1 MRTAMPCPA
10 CSRLVPRAP
19 GAGRRSRG
27 FTLIEVLVVLAL
39 MATAFALV
47 AGAVTSALPGQQLR
61 DATNRLAAEMR
72 ATRARAVA
80 TGVDQ
85 SFVIDTQARTWR
97 SGASDA
103 LGEPAG
109 AVRGTKPGA
118 SADGVRRQGELD
130 DALALGATVARE
142 EQPGP
147 GLAAI
152 RFFADGSSTGGRVV
166 VRRGD
171 AAWRVDVNWLTG
183 AVRVERGEGGR

>member
-1 MRTAMPCPA
+1 MKHATQAA
-10 CSRLVPRAP
+10 
-19 GAGRRSRG
+19 G
-27 FTLIEVLVVLAL
+27 FTLIEALVVMAL
-39 MATAFALV
+39 MATAFALF
-47 AGAVTSALPGQQLR
+47 AGAVVGALPGQQLR
-61 DATNRLAAEMR
+61 DATHRLAAEMR

-97 SGASDA
+97 SGASEAFVDA
-103 LGEPAG
+103 VASRAG
-109 AVRGTKPGA
+109 MKAAT
-118 SADGVRRQGELD
+118 SSDGGMRRQGVLD
-130 DALALGATVARE
+130 GALALGATVARE

-147 GLAAI
+147 GIAAI
-152 RFFADGSSTGGRVV
+152 RFFADGSSTGGRIV

>member
-1 MRTAMPCPA
+1 MKHATQAA
-10 CSRLVPRAP
+10 
-19 GAGRRSRG
+19 G
-27 FTLIEVLVVLAL
+27 FTLIEALVVMAL
-39 MATAFALV
+39 MATAFALF
-47 AGAVTSALPGQQLR
+47 AGALVGALPGQQLR
-61 DATNRLAAEMR
+61 DATHRLAAEMR

-97 SGASDA
+97 SGASEAFVDA
-103 LGEPAG
+103 FAPMP
-109 AVRGTKPGA
+109 GTKPSA
-118 SADGVRRQGELD
+118 SGGGVRRQGELD

-147 GLAAI
+147 GIAAI

>member
-1 MRTAMPCPA
+1 MKPA
-10 CSRLVPRAP
+10 TRA
-19 GAGRRSRG
+19 AG
-27 FTLIEVLVVLAL
+27 FTLIEALVVLAL
-39 MATAFALV
+39 MATAFALF
-47 AGAVTSALPGQQLR
+47 AGALVSAMPGQQLR
-61 DATNRLAAEMR
+61 DATHRLAAEMR

-103 LGEPAG
+103 
-109 AVRGTKPGA
+109 
-118 SADGVRRQGELD
+118 DGDARRRGELD

-147 GLAAI
+147 GVAAI

>member
-1 MRTAMPCPA
+1 MKHAT
-10 CSRLVPRAP
+10 RA
-19 GAGRRSRG
+19 AG
-27 FTLIEVLVVLAL
+27 FTLIEALVVMAL
-39 MATAFALV
+39 MATAFALF
-47 AGAVTSALPGQQLR
+47 AGALVGALPGQQLR
-61 DATNRLAAEMR
+61 DATHRLAAEMR

-80 TGVDQ
+80 TGIDQ

-103 LGEPAG
+103 FIDAVAPTAG
-109 AVRGTKPGA
+109 MTPGA
-118 SADGVRRQGELD
+118 LPHSGARRQGELD
-130 DALALGATVARE
+130 DVLALGATVARE

>member
-1 MRTAMPCPA
+1 MKHAT
-10 CSRLVPRAP
+10 RA
-19 GAGRRSRG
+19 AG
-27 FTLIEVLVVLAL
+27 FTLIEALVVLAL
-39 MATAFALV
+39 MATVFALF
-47 AGAVTSALPGQQLR
+47 AGALVSALPGQQLR

-85 SFVIDTQARTWR
+85 SFVIDTRARTWR

-103 LGEPAG
+103 LGDPS
-109 AVRGTKPGA
+109 AVLPDTKPGA
-118 SADGVRRQGELD
+118 NPDGGVRRQGELD
-130 DALALGATVARE
+130 EALALGATVARE

>member
-1 MRTAMPCPA
+1 MTRATPA
-10 CSRLVPRAP
+10 A
-19 GAGRRSRG
+19 G
-27 FTLIEVLVVLAL
+27 FTLVEVLVVAAL
-39 MATAFALV
+39 MATAFALF
-47 AGAVTSALPGQQLR
+47 AGALLGALPGQQLR
-61 DATNRLAAEMR
+61 AATGQLAAEMR

-97 SGASDA
+97 SGPSDA
-103 LGEPAG
+103 VAEADGKGLGAA
-109 AVRGTKPGA
+109 AVRRSGG
-118 SADGVRRQGELD
+118 LD

>member
-1 MRTAMPCPA
+1 MKRTT
-10 CSRLVPRAP
+10 RA
-19 GAGRRSRG
+19 AG
-27 FTLIEVLVVLAL
+27 FTLIEALVVLAL
-39 MATAFALV
+39 MATAFALF
-47 AGAVTSALPGQQLR
+47 AGALVGALPGQQLR
-61 DATNRLAAEMR
+61 DATHRLAAEMR

-97 SGASDA
+97 SGASEA
-103 LGEPAG
+103 LGDPSA
-109 AVRGTKPGA
+109 ALPDTKPGA
-118 SADGVRRQGELD
+118 PADGGVRRQGELD
-130 DALALGATVARE
+130 EALALGATVARE

>member
-1 MRTAMPCPA
+1 MR
-10 CSRLVPRAP
+10 RATR
-19 GAGRRSRG
+19 AAG
-27 FTLIEVLVVLAL
+27 FTLIEALVVMAL
-39 MATAFALV
+39 MATAFALF
-47 AGAVTSALPGQQLR
+47 AGALVGALPGQQLR
-61 DATNRLAAEMR
+61 DATHRLAAEMR

-85 SFVIDTQARTWR
+85 SFVVDTQARTWR

-103 LGEPAG
+103 LMDTVPPTA
-109 AVRGTKPGA
+109 GTKAGT
-118 SADGVRRQGELD
+118 SADGGVRRQGELD
-130 DALALGATVARE
+130 GALTLGATVARE

>member
-1 MRTAMPCPA
+1 MKHAT
-10 CSRLVPRAP
+10 RA
-19 GAGRRSRG
+19 AG
-27 FTLIEVLVVLAL
+27 FTLIEALVVMAL
-39 MATAFALV
+39 MATAFALF
-47 AGAVTSALPGQQLR
+47 AGALVGALPGQQLR
-61 DATNRLAAEMR
+61 DATHRLAAEMR

-80 TGVDQ
+80 TGIDQ

-97 SGASDA
+97 SGASDELVA
-103 LGEPAG
+103 ASTPMP
-109 AVRGTKPGA
+109 GTKPG
-118 SADGVRRQGELD
+118 STPGGGVRRQGELD
-130 DALALGATVARE
+130 DALSLGATVARE

-147 GLAAI
+147 GIAAI

>member
-1 MRTAMPCPA
+1 MK
-10 CSRLVPRAP
+10 RATR
-19 GAGRRSRG
+19 AAG
-27 FTLIEVLVVLAL
+27 FTLIEALVVLAL
-39 MATAFALV
+39 MATAFALF
-47 AGAVTSALPGQQLR
+47 AGALVGALPGQQLR
-61 DATNRLAAEMR
+61 DATHRLAAEMR

-103 LGEPAG
+103 LGDPS
-109 AVRGTKPGA
+109 AVLPGTKPGA
-118 SADGVRRQGELD
+118 SADGGVRRQGELD

>member
-1 MRTAMPCPA
+1 MKHAT
-10 CSRLVPRAP
+10 RA
-19 GAGRRSRG
+19 AG
-27 FTLIEVLVVLAL
+27 FTLIEALVVMAL
-39 MATAFALV
+39 MATAFALF
-47 AGAVTSALPGQQLR
+47 AGALVGALPGQQLR

-85 SFVIDTQARTWR
+85 SFVIDTQARTWS
-97 SGASDA
+97 SGASSDLAEA
-103 LGEPAG
+103 LASLPGG
-109 AVRGTKPGA
+109 KPGA
-118 SADGVRRQGELD
+118 TTGVRRRGGFD
-130 DALALGATVARE
+130 DALVLGATVARE

-147 GLAAI
+147 GIAAI

-183 AVRVERGEGGR
+183 AVRVERGEGRR

>member
-1 MRTAMPCPA
+1 MTRATPA
-10 CSRLVPRAP
+10 A
-19 GAGRRSRG
+19 G
-27 FTLIEVLVVLAL
+27 FTLVEVLVVAAL
-39 MATAFALV
+39 MATAFALF
-47 AGAVTSALPGQQLR
+47 AGALLGALPGQQLR
-61 DATNRLAAEMR
+61 AATGQLAAEMR

-97 SGASDA
+97 SGPSDA
-103 LGEPAG
+103 VAEADGKGLGAA
-109 AVRGTKPGA
+109 AVRR
-118 SADGVRRQGELD
+118 SGELD

>member
-1 MRTAMPCPA
+1 MSRCP
-10 CSRLVPRAP
+10 PRYPLPPAAAQ
-19 GAGRRSRG
+19 GG
-27 FTLIEVLVVLAL
+27 FTLIEALVVLAL
-39 MATAFALV
+39 MATAFALF
-47 AGAVTSALPGQQLR
+47 AGALVGALPGQQLR
-61 DATNRLAAEMR
+61 DATHRLAAEMR

-85 SFVIDTQARTWR
+85 SFVIDTQARRWR
-97 SGASDA
+97 SGPSDVA
-103 LGEPAG
+103 IEDLG
-109 AVRGTKPGA
+109 
-118 SADGVRRQGELD
+118 ADGPTPAPSSKSANPRGNARRSGELD

-147 GLAAI
+147 GIAAI

-183 AVRVERGEGGR
+183 AVRVERGEGAR

>member
-1 MRTAMPCPA
+1 MR
-10 CSRLVPRAP
+10 PRA
-19 GAGRRSRG
+19 AQAG
-27 FTLIEVLVVLAL
+27 FTLIEALVVLAL
-39 MATAFALV
+39 MAAAFALF
-47 AGAVTSALPGQQLR
+47 AGALVGALPGQQLR
-61 DATNRLAAEMR
+61 DATHRLAAEMR

-85 SFVIDTQARTWR
+85 SFIIDTQARTWR
-97 SGASDA
+97 SGASD
-103 LGEPAG
+103 GG
-109 AVRGTKPGA
+109 ADEPGA
-118 SADGVRRQGELD
+118 SAGASTPAASKPSSDRRGGGRRGELD

-147 GLAAI
+147 GIAAI

-183 AVRVERGEGGR
+183 AVRVERGEGSR

>member
-1 MRTAMPCPA
+1 MKHAT
-10 CSRLVPRAP
+10 RA
-19 GAGRRSRG
+19 AG
-27 FTLIEVLVVLAL
+27 FTLIEALVVMAL
-39 MATAFALV
+39 MATAFALF
-47 AGAVTSALPGQQLR
+47 AGALVGALPGQQLR

-80 TGVDQ
+80 TGIDQ
-85 SFVIDTQARTWR
+85 SFVIDTEARTWR
-97 SGASDA
+97 SGASDQFADA
-103 LGEPAG
+103 LAPMP
-109 AVRGTKPGA
+109 GTTSGA
-118 SADGVRRQGELD
+118 SGGGVRRQGELD

>member
-1 MRTAMPCPA
+1 MKYAT
-10 CSRLVPRAP
+10 RA
-19 GAGRRSRG
+19 AG
-27 FTLIEVLVVLAL
+27 FTLIEALVVLAL
-39 MATAFALV
+39 MATAFALF
-47 AGAVTSALPGQQLR
+47 AGALVGALPGQQLR
-61 DATNRLAAEMR
+61 DATHRLAAEMR

-85 SFVIDTQARTWR
+85 SFVIDTQARTWH
-97 SGASDA
+97 SGASESAIDDM
-103 LGEPAG
+103 G
-109 AVRGTKPGA
+109 ANPGA
-118 SADGVRRQGELD
+118 APPPGSKPANSRSTARRSGELD

-147 GLAAI
+147 GIAAI

>member
-1 MRTAMPCPA
+1 MKCAT
-10 CSRLVPRAP
+10 RA
-19 GAGRRSRG
+19 AG
-27 FTLIEVLVVLAL
+27 FTLIEALVVMAL
-39 MATAFALV
+39 MATAFALF
-47 AGAVTSALPGQQLR
+47 AGALVGALPGQQLR
-61 DATNRLAAEMR
+61 DTTHRLAAEMR

-97 SGASDA
+97 SGGSDA
-103 LGEPAG
+103 LGDPPA
-109 AVRGTKPGA
+109 APPGTKPGA
-118 SADGVRRQGELD
+118 SSNDGVRRQGAI
-130 DALALGATVARE
+130 DATLELGATVARE

-171 AAWRVDVNWLTG
+171 AVWRVDVNWLTG

>member
-1 MRTAMPCPA
+1 MKHAT
-10 CSRLVPRAP
+10 RA
-19 GAGRRSRG
+19 AG
-27 FTLIEVLVVLAL
+27 FTLIEALVVMAL
-39 MATAFALV
+39 MATAFALF
-47 AGAVTSALPGQQLR
+47 AGALVSALPGQQLR

-85 SFVIDTQARTWR
+85 SFVIDTRARTWR

-103 LGEPAG
+103 LGDPSA
-109 AVRGTKPGA
+109 ALPDTKPGA
-118 SADGVRRQGELD
+118 NSDGGVRRQGELD

>member
-1 MRTAMPCPA
+1 MRC
-10 CSRLVPRAP
+10 LPRHRPHTCA
-19 GAGRRSRG
+19 ARQAG
-27 FTLIEVLVVLAL
+27 FTLIESLVVMAL
-39 MATAFALV
+39 MATAFALF
-47 AGAVTSALPGQQLR
+47 AGALLGALPGQQLR
-61 DATNRLAAEMR
+61 AASGQLAAEMR

-85 SFVIDTQARTWR
+85 SFVIDTQARSWR
-97 SGASDA
+97 SGPSDDDA
-103 LGEPAG
+103 A
-109 AVRGTKPGA
+109 
-118 SADGVRRQGELD
+118 RRSGELD

-183 AVRVERGEGGR
+183 SVRVERGEGAR